1 MGQRPPALAELKPL
15 GLFSLLALGVN
26 GTIGVGIFFA
36 PAEVVPLVPGVRGSL
51 VYLIAA
57 LAMLP
62 AAVVFAQLG
71 RTFAEDGGP
80 YVWAR
85 AALGPLPAFCFGWLT
100 YISSLLSAATV
111 ASGLGKHLG
120 LSLGL
125 ADARYAALGCIFLL
139 ATLAAAGLRLS
150 ALGVRSI
157 TFLKLLPLLA
167 LLALGIAPMLLAPA
181 APSPASFWTLDTGR
195 AVLLV
200 VFSLQGFEVVP
211 VLAGRAYDRRA
222 VARATLGTLVFC
234 ALLYALLHAVCVHAL
249 GPQAAGPAPLTAA
262 ARVYGGELAGRVLAA
277 GQLVS
282 ALGIAFG
289 QMVTTPHYLS
299 ALGKADGLGPW
310 IGQMRPTGVPFRALA
325 ISAGSIAVLVLQS
338 ELARLFVLSSVAVLA
353 QYGVAALSLLV
364 LAWRRDAR
372 AQPGPDAAPQPP
384 LRGASIA
391 WALLAFACTAWLASY
406 AEGKELLSML
416 AVELVGV
423 GLLLLSRR
431 MRAGRAA

>member
-1 MGQRPPALAELKPL
+1 MGRSAPAVAELKPL
-15 GLFSLLALGVN
+15 GLFSLLALGIN

-36 PAEVVPLVPGVRGSL
+36 PAEVVPLVPGVPGSF

-125 ADARYAALGCIFLL
+125 ADARYAALGCIFAL
-139 ATLAAAGLRLS
+139 ASLAAVGLKLS

-157 TFLKLLPLLA
+157 TFLKLLPLLG
-167 LLALGIAPMLLAPA
+167 LLALGIAPMLLGPQQPA
-181 APSPASFWTLDTGR
+181 PASFWTLDTGR

-222 VARATLGTLVFC
+222 VARATLGTLTFC
-234 ALLYALLHAVCVHAL
+234 GLLYALLHAVCVHAL
-249 GPQAAGPAPLTAA
+249 GPQAAGPAPLTSA
-262 ARVYGGELAGRVLAA
+262 ARVYGGELAGRVLAT

-299 ALGKADGLGPW
+299 ALGKADGLGLW
-310 IGQMRPTGVPFRALA
+310 IGQTRSSGVPLRALA

-338 ELARLFVLSSVAVLA
+338 ELASLFVLSSVAVLA
-353 QYGVAALSLLV
+353 QYGVAALSLLL
-364 LAWRRDAR
+364 LAWRPAATQGTPEQASAKAR
-372 AQPGPDAAPQPP
+372 RAYV
-384 LRGASIA
+384 A
-391 WALLAFACTAWLASY
+391 WAVLALGCTAWLASY
-406 AEGKELLSML
+406 AELKELLSML